1 MEKTVSIRA
10 VDNALTR
17 PVIDSTETVCVMANM
32 VKYDIQSVQI
42 EL

>member
-1 MEKTVSIRA
+1 MEKTVSISA

-17 PVIDSTETVCVMANM
+17 PVIDSTETVFVMQNM
-32 VKYDIQSVQI
+32 VKHEIQSLKI